1 MRGDE
6 LVGVLEASC
15 RVSSSSAI
23 ADTLLPALSRV
34 AGATFAFLHRTAR
47 DGGSTVVTWP
57 PEADLM
63 QRYQRDYVASCPF
76 VPVKERSTKLV
87 LPLSREVG
95 RARLRRSPFHADLLR
110 PADLEH
116 HVELRLGAEGAPSSA
131 GIMLCRGARA
141 GEFEDAE
148 LAALSRLRPA
158 LATGVERALALE
170 EAHGKIAALEA
181 LLSFSPPD
189 ALAVVVDRDDRV
201 VFVSAPAGAWDER
214 DLTDVRDAR
223 HPLRGLARDRLRGE
237 RGDGGSLHPLELR
250 SSDGSALV
258 GSVAIHGEPALAV
271 LSLRRRSPSP
281 PASESRLRARWGL
294 TRAEAAVLGALVAGH
309 DNRAIGQRL
318 FISPET
324 VRTHCTKIF
333 RKLGVRSRLAAAAL
347 ATRTLPRT

>member
-1 MRGDE
+1 MRGDD

-15 RVSSSSAI
+15 RVSSASAI
-23 ADTLLPALSRV
+23 ADTLLPTLSRA
-34 AGATFAFLHRTAR
+34 AGATFAFFHRTAR
-47 DGGSTVVTWP
+47 DGSSTVVSWP

-63 QRYQRDYVASCPF
+63 HRYQRDYVASCPF
-76 VPVKERSTKLV
+76 VPVKARSTKLV

-116 HVELRLGAEGAPSSA
+116 HVELRLGAEGAASSS

-158 LATGVERALALE
+158 LATGVDRALALE
-170 EAHGKIAALEA
+170 EANGKVAALEA
-181 LLSFSPPD
+181 LLSLSPPD
-189 ALAVVVDRDDRV
+189 ALQVVVDPDDRI
-201 VFVSAPAGAWDER
+201 VFVNVPTGAWDPR
-214 DLTDVRDAR
+214 DLSDVQDAR
-223 HPLRGLARDRLRGE
+223 HPLRALARDRLRGARSE
-237 RGDGGSLHPLELR
+237 GRSPRALALR
-250 SSDGSALV
+250 SSDGSELA
-258 GSVAIHGEPALAV
+258 GTIAITAEPALAV
-271 LSLRRRSPSP
+271 LSVRRRSSSSP
-281 PASESRLRARWGL
+281 APDSRLRAHWGL
-294 TRAEAAVLGALVAGH
+294 TRAEAAVLAALVAGH

-347 ATRTLPRT
+347 ATRALTRT